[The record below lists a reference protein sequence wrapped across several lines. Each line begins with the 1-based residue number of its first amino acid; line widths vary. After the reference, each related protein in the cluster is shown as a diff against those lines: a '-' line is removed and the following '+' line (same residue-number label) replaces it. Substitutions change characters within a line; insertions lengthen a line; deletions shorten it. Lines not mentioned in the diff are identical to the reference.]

1 MKNLNLKAFIYILL
15 IFSAILWFALAWF
28 GGLSLSNLWAFLK
41 LLPKVATI
49 DLLLWSLFA
58 KWGWRWRIFRGWLVP
73 FPDLSGTWQGE
84 IRSDWRDIQTH
95 TKPLG
100 IPTILSIKQT
110 FGKISC
116 VLRTTEMVS
125 HSYVEGFVIDRE
137 RQLKKLTFSYTSRP
151 KPSVRERSSP
161 HDGTIVF
168 DLIGKPVSKLEGQ
181 YWTDRKTTGEITL
194 TFRGKKVLEEMPDDL
209 PPHPVSGKSSQ

>member
-1 MKNLNLKAFIYILL
+1 MKNLNIKAFIYFLL
-15 IFSAILWFALAWF
+15 IFSAILWFALAF
-28 GGLSLSNLWAFLK
+28 YGGLSLSNLWAFLK
-41 LLPKVATI
+41 LLPKVATL

-84 IRSDWRDIQTH
+84 IRSNWIDKETGK
-95 TKPLG
+95 KPPA

-116 VLRTTEMVS
+116 ALRTAEMVS
-125 HSYVEGFVIDRE
+125 HSYVEGFAIDRD
-137 RQLKKLTFSYTSRP
+137 RQLKQLTFSYVSRP
-151 KPSVRERSSP
+151 RPSVRERSTP

-194 TFRGKKVLEEMPDDL
+194 TFRGKKLLEEIPDDL
-209 PPHPVSGKSSQ
+209 LPHPVSGKSSQ

>member
-15 IFSAILWFALAWF
+15 IFSAILWFALAFF
-28 GGLSLSNLWAFLK
+28 GGLSLSNLWAFLR
-41 LLPKVATI
+41 LLPKVATL

-73 FPDLSGTWQGE
+73 FPNLGGTWQGD
-84 IRSDWRDIQTH
+84 IRSNWIDKQAD
-95 TKPLG
+95 TKPAA
-100 IPTILSIKQT
+100 IPAILSIKQT

-116 VLRTTEMVS
+116 VLRTAEMVS
-125 HSYVEGFVIDRE
+125 HSYVEGFAIDRD
-137 RQLKKLTFSYTSRP
+137 RQLKQLTFSYTSRP

-168 DLIGKPVSKLEGQ
+168 DLIGKPVSKLEGR
-181 YWTDRKTTGEITL
+181 YWTDRETTGEINL
-194 TFRGKKVLEEMPDDL
+194 TFRGKEVLEEIPDQF
-209 PPHPVSGKSSQ
+209 PAHPVSGKNRQ

>member
-49 DLLLWSLFA
+49 HLLLWSLFA

-73 FPDLSGTWQGE
+73 FPDLSGTWPGA

-95 TKPLG
+95 TKRLG

-181 YWTDRKTTGEITL
+181 YWTGRKTTGEITL